1 VVAKL
6 REVVQHDESRQK
18 RCRQRSTPG
27 CPRGCVRSCSHYWT
41 HAKARV
47 LYATATGHFGRLSR
61 EGVHEYLSFFLA
73 RRCTTILE
81 KLIMIPEG
89 SYSPLPYTARGCIS
103 ILHGIALSRMAH
115 PDVSP
120 ETARGGEVTAAY
132 RLRKKLPHHWRSR
145 HSAWRSGRHVSYE

>member
-1 VVAKL
+1 MVANL

-27 CPRGCVRSCSHYWT
+27 YPRGCVRSCSHYWT

-47 LYATATGHFGRLSR
+47 PVRHNDRPLRPVSR
-61 EGVHEYLSFFLA
+61 EGVHENLSFFLA
-73 RRCTTILE
+73 RRCTTISE

-89 SYSPLPYTARGCIS
+89 SYSPLPYAAGGCIS
-103 ILHGIALSRMAH
+103 ILHCIALSRLAH

-120 ETARGGEVTAAY
+120 ETARGG
-132 RLRKKLPHHWRSR
+132 RSPPLTGFV
-145 HSAWRSGRHVSYE
+145 RSFLMIGRANTQRGDAVVM